1 MARPAQG
8 FSGWGRL
15 VFLWLSPRAALCV
28 VAAML
33 LSACGTKG
41 FSIEN
46 AVDTSIMTGS
56 TTQQSMPADT
66 VQASDEMTIR
76 NAVSSAIVDEID
88 DTGIGWANA
97 YTGSRGSILNVRES
111 QDSGSLCRRFTASR
125 ESFAGVHLYRGE
137 TCFGASRL
145 WTMRAFERVD

>member
-8 FSGWGRL
+8 FSGWGRR
-15 VFLWLSPRAALCV
+15 VFLWLSPRASLCV
-28 VAAML
+28 AAALM
-33 LSACGTKG
+33 LSACGARG

-46 AVDTSIMTGS
+46 AVDGSIVTGA
-56 TTQQSMPADT
+56 TTQAALPADT
-66 VQASDEMTIR
+66 VQASDEVTIR
-76 NAVSSAIVDEID
+76 NAVSSAIVDEIG

-97 YTGSRGSILNVRES
+97 YTGSRGAIRDVREI

-125 ESFAGVHLYRGE
+125 ESFSGVHLYRGE

-145 WTMRAFERVD
+145 WTMRAFERVE